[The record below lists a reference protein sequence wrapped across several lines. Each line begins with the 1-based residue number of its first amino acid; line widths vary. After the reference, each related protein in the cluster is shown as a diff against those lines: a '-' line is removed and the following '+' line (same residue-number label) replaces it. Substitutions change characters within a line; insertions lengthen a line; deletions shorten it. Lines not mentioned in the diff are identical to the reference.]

1 MTTFRYLSL
10 FLAMALLGCA
20 SGHFSSSV
28 KTIGVETRPQK
39 EIIILAPEKANVF
52 MTVAREHNAWIQ
64 AQLRNTIT
72 HQLSQSGRYEPGKG
86 SGDDGQI
93 VITGIRHGVLEVSPN
108 NYAVQVVAE
117 ISLVGRG
124 GKKIGDREITSTS
137 GNVQP
142 LREFED
148 SKTYEESLIN
158 ASEKLALEL
167 VSDL

>member
-1 MTTFRYLSL
+1 MKTFRYLSL
-10 FLAMALLGCA
+10 ILAMALLGCA

-28 KTIGVETRPQK
+28 KTISVNTTPQK
-39 EIIILAPEKANVF
+39 EIIILAPDKANVF
-52 MTVAREHNAWIQ
+52 ATVAREHNGWIQ
-64 AQLRNTIT
+64 AQLRNTII
-72 HQLSQSGRYEPGKG
+72 HQLSQSDRFQPGKG
-86 SGDDGQI
+86 GADDGQI
-93 VITGIRHGVLEVSPN
+93 NITGIRHGVLEVSPN

-117 ISLVGRG
+117 ITLVGHG

-158 ASEKLALEL
+158 ASEKLAVEL